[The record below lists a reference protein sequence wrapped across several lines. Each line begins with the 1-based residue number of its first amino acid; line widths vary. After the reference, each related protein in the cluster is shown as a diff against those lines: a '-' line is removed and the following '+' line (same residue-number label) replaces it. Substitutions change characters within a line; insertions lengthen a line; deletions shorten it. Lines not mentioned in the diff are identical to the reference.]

1 MQERTD
7 TQEGD
12 TRGERESLP
21 GKPTKKLFQLTF
33 FECGYFQLV
42 ERLPRE
48 KSNRT
53 EPENHQSIVHG
64 QQP

>member
-1 MQERTD
+1 M
-7 TQEGD
+7 
-12 TRGERESLP
+12 RGEREP
-21 GKPTKKLFQLTF
+21 AWKAHKKLFQLTF

-42 ERLPRE
+42 ERLLRE